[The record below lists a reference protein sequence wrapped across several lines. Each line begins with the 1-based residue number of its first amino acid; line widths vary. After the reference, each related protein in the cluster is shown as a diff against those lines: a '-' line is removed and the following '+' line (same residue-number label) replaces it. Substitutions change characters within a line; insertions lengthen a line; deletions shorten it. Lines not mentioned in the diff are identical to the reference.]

1 MTWKN
6 WIDQCKRTGRWQE
19 LISLRS
25 AGRNAQTPGRKTR
38 FGRCVC
44 VCVHSSVSLTSLWP
58 NTPPSLLVK
67 HVCWKTP
74 QKITIR
80 VIQRLAWLLF
90 KQACFILKHLTAC
103 SLQMCDAGIKTQQ
116 TRLFRSQSRSDR
128 IWEKREVVCRLKL
141 KFFSGYPDAKYVNL
155 MDWVKFAY
163 WVFCDSDWKW
173 DKHNF

>member
-25 AGRNAQTPGRKTR
+25 AGRNAQTPGSKKR

-58 NTPPSLLVK
+58 NNLLSLLVK

-116 TRLFRSQSRSDR
+116 TRLFRSQSRSDW

-163 WVFCDSDWKW
+163 WVFGDSDCLKMG
-173 DKHNF
+173 HA